1 MDSEQTKEA
10 LKEELE
16 LLRKE
21 NEQLTISKRF
31 RPINRSFTPKGEKA
45 HLL

>member
-1 MDSEQTKEA
+1 MNNEQTKEA

-21 NEQLTISKRF
+21 NDLWNRINNPKKAPPAF
-31 RPINRSFTPKGEKA
+31 RKGMPLKY
-45 HLL
+45 